1 MPTVYGASDF
11 RQALQIAGVSVTV
24 GAVTAKGL
32 LDAPDERMLQGE
44 LTEYIGRSVSV
55 LVETGVFAL
64 TSGGAITVDGSAYK
78 ILAFEQIDDGVPTR
92 IAIAS
97 VT

>member
-11 RQALQIAGVSVTV
+11 RQSLEIAGVPVTV
-24 GAVTAKGL
+24 GAVTVKGL

-44 LTEYIGRSVSV
+44 LTEYIGRSRSV
-55 LVETGVFAL
+55 LVETGAL
-64 TSGGAITVDGSAYK
+64 ALASGATITVDAITYK

-92 IAIAS
+92 VAIAS